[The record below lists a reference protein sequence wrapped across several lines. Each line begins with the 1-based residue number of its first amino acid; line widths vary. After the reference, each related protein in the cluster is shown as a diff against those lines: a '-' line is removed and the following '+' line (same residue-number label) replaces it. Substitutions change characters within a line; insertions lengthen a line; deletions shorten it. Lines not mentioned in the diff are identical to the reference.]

1 MNYWLDLFT
10 GTTWDEFQK
19 SGASISGFSHR
30 MRKTVQKIQPG
41 DILLCYLTGV
51 MRWVG
56 ALEVIG
62 QTDDKTPIWKDAE
75 FPSRLK
81 VKPLLMRIDS
91 KRKLPWEGGNGLRE
105 PYVDSKRV
113 LPSYAPENES
123 NYPTGSAGF
132 EAYALRPGRQG
143 TQNQN
148 HQRT

>member
-56 ALEVIG
+56 ALEVVG
-62 QTDDKTPIWKDAE
+62 QTDEKTPIWKDAE

-81 VKPLLMRIDS
+81 VKPLLMLLPTNGIPMSELEGKVQFYQTKADS
-91 KRKLPWEGGNGLRE
+91 GKFKGFVRGSPAVFRAKQDGDLILRFLPT
-105 PYVDSKRV
+105 PPKVYS
-113 LPSYAPENES
+113 
-123 NYPTGSAGF
+123 
-132 EAYALRPGRQG
+132 
-143 TQNQN
+143 
-148 HQRT
+148 H